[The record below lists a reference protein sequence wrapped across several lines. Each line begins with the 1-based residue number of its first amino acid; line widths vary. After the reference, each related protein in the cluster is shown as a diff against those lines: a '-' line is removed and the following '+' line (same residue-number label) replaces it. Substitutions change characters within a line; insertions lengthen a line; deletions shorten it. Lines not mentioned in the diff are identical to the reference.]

1 MNTQNAIGDMTMQAL
16 LERIEIRPDVMV
28 GKPVIRG
35 TRLTVQFILELLA
48 SGATEN
54 EIIGEYDGL
63 THEDIAACL
72 VPLPPNPAR

>member
-1 MNTQNAIGDMTMQAL
+1 MQTL
-16 LERIEIRPDVMV
+16 LERIEIRPDVMI

-72 VPLPPNPAR
+72 AFGARAVESAAFLPLAA